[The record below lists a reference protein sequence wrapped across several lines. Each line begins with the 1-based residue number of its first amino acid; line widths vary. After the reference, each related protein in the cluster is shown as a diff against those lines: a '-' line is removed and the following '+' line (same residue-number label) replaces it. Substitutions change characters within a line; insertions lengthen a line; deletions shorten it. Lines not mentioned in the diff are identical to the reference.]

1 MTGTVLPTPPMPE
14 AAGAPA
20 HRHYDLNGI
29 GLSIE
34 AAEPALADFL
44 DHVLAPFAAVAVAPD
59 WRLRVSLAHSLP
71 AASGALQWQGAM
83 PEGIEAALFHGERGR
98 LLLVPGQF
106 SMFCD
111 RAARSATIL
120 ALPGQSRWLSGTA
133 SFWLIERIL
142 ESTGR
147 HMAHA
152 ACLVR
157 AAEDAVLIFA
167 PSGTGKT
174 TTSLALARNGWALAG
189 DDATVVEPGAAG
201 AKVWALP
208 RGINLHRRTAAM
220 LPWLSA
226 VVKDYGDRQE
236 QGLLLS
242 SLRGIVQLASTAA
255 RRCAG
260 VLLLEAPNLE
270 GHRIRPLPKAEAAVA
285 ILMDNVRVGPGG
297 LDSADGSLGAL
308 TRLLAA
314 VPVAALSVGPDPS
327 TLSPGMLEATL
338 GLA

>member
-1 MTGTVLPTPPMPE
+1 MTGTALRTLSMPE
-14 AAGAPA
+14 APSVPGL
-20 HRHYDLNGI
+20 RHYNLNGI
-29 GLSIE
+29 GLALE
-34 AAEPALADFL
+34 AGEPALAGFL
-44 DHVLAPFAAVAVAPD
+44 DHVLAPFAAADVAAD
-59 WRLRVSLAHSLP
+59 WRLRASFADSLP
-71 AASGALQWQGAM
+71 AGEGALQWEGAM
-83 PEGIEAALFHGERGR
+83 PEGIAAALFHCERGR

-106 SMFCD
+106 SLLCD
-111 RAARSATIL
+111 MAARRATIL
-120 ALPGQSRWLSGTA
+120 ALPGQSHWLAGTA

-142 ESTGR
+142 ETTGR
-147 HMAHA
+147 HMVHA

-157 AAEDAVLIFA
+157 AADDAVLIFA

-189 DDATVVEPGAAG
+189 DDAAVIEPSGAG

-220 LPWLSA
+220 LPWLSPI
-226 VVKDYGDRQE
+226 VKEYGDREE
-236 QGLLLS
+236 QGLRLS
-242 SLRGIVQLASTAA
+242 ALRGILPLASSAA

-260 VLLLEAPNLE
+260 VLLLEPPNLE
-270 GHRIRPLPKAEAAVA
+270 AHRVRPLPKAEAAIA
-285 ILMDNVRVGPGG
+285 ILMDNVRIGPGG
-297 LDSADGSLGAL
+297 LESADGTFGAL

-327 TLSPGMLEATL
+327 SLSPGILEAVL